1 MNKQLIVVAGDCGVY
16 VGMAD
21 GGVAAV
27 PADGRV
33 VLTGARHLRRY
44 YVAGRTGDGS
54 AGDLAVRG
62 LDASSQSVSLPVAG
76 ETVLVGV
83 RRAFEVAAEVAASFG
98 VPS

>member
-1 MNKQLIVVAGDCGVY
+1 MAKKLIVVAGDCGVY
-16 VGMAD
+16 AGMAED
-21 GGVAAV
+21 GVAAV
-27 PADGRV
+27 SADGRV

-54 AGDLAVRG
+54 AGDLAVLG
-62 LDASSQSVSLPVAG
+62 LDAGSPSVSSPVVG

-83 RRAFEVAAEVAASFG
+83 RRAFEVAAAVAESFG